1 MDQSI
6 SKQFKIKLSWSKI
19 DQSLSKTFGLW
30 EGGSAKVFGEIKN
43 WGRWSKMV
51 ALILP
56 EIMPFKMT
64 FTKIIVDKG
73 SGMTFMLIIFP

>member
-1 MDQSI
+1 M
-6 SKQFKIKLSWSKI
+6 
-19 DQSLSKTFGLW
+19 
-30 EGGSAKVFGEIKN
+30 FGEIKN